1 MYISMPTVMRSTIS
15 VRLPH
20 IVNELPPSRVPQL
33 ERRLQDIVA
42 QATVATRVLLMAIGM
57 SALVGSSLGT
67 QIGVGM
73 SMLLTLLMLVCEQ
86 RMELPYWLRMAGDGA
101 VVALLVSSTGGV
113 MSPILGVVLVLIPIG
128 AIHGGMRDAIAATCV
143 GILILLAVALL
154 DMPVVSDGLATVL
167 FVQCIAGVAV
177 AWLSSM
183 IQSAVICLYTGVQ
196 HQIMPMLTTQTN
208 SARFAEWQH
217 ANLSIVETTS
227 HDELMR
233 MARERG
239 YDIVGAAVDFYLAGE
254 STPHVS
260 NKTDCFVITSA
271 HADEQSA
278 LVVHRNPSLLDRM
291 QHEALAQLLVLVRMR
306 SLMLANS
313 ERRERD
319 QQAMQVLWRMIEREQ
334 TNDDAPLTQV
344 AASERLVMV
353 LGLGGMAMV
362 APGPNRTV
370 ESLWQTPTDSDMI
383 TQLSASQ
390 CEQISDALRRE
401 TLCFVVHE
409 RESLMVIPLYRPGE
423 SPQALVVS
431 GAHDDA
437 DVQRMVMM
445 FADLVM
451 RFCVLERDAE
461 QV

>member
-20 IVNELPPSRVPQL
+20 IINELPPSRLPQL
-33 ERRLQDIVA
+33 ERRLQEIVA

-67 QIGVGM
+67 QIGVGI
-73 SMLLTLLMLVCEQ
+73 SMVLTLLLLVCEQ
-86 RMELPYWLRMAGDGA
+86 RFELPYWLRMTGDGA

-128 AIHGGMRDAIAATCV
+128 AIHGGMRDALAATCM
-143 GILILLAVALL
+143 GIMILLLTALL

-167 FVQCIAGVAV
+167 FVQCIAGVAI
-177 AWLSSM
+177 AWLSQL

-196 HQIMPMLTTQTN
+196 HQVAPMLTTQTT
-208 SARFAEWQH
+208 SERFAEWQH
-217 ANLSIVETTS
+217 ANLAIVETMS
-227 HDELMR
+227 HDELIR
-233 MARERG
+233 AARARG

-254 STPHVS
+254 RTPVVTS
-260 NKTDCFVITSA
+260 KTDCFVITSA

-306 SLMLANS
+306 SLMLVDS

-319 QQAMQVLWRMIEREQ
+319 QHAMHVLWQMIGREQ
-334 TNDDAPLTQV
+334 DADVAPLTQV
-344 AASERLVMV
+344 VASERLVAV
-353 LGLGGMAMV
+353 LGLTGMAMV
-362 APGPNRTV
+362 VPGPNRTV
-370 ESLWQTPTDSDMI
+370 DALWQTPTESDVI
-383 TQLSASQ
+383 DQLTTSQ
-390 CEQISDALRRE
+390 CAQISDAIRRE
-401 TLCFVVHE
+401 TLCFVEHAGD
-409 RESLMVIPLYRPGE
+409 SLMVVPVYRHGG

-431 GAHDDA
+431 GAQDDA

>member
-1 MYISMPTVMRSTIS
+1 MYISIPTVMRSTIS

-20 IVNELPPSRVPQL
+20 IVNELPPSRLPQL
-33 ERRLQDIVA
+33 ERRLQEIVA
-42 QATVATRVLLMAIGM
+42 QATVATRVLLMAIGV
-57 SALVGSSLGT
+57 SALVGSSFGT
-67 QIGVGM
+67 QIGVGL
-73 SMLLTLLMLVCEQ
+73 SMVLTLLMLVCEQ
-86 RMELPYWLRMAGDGA
+86 RMELPYWLRMVGDGA

-128 AIHGGMRDAIAATCV
+128 AIHGGMRDAIAATCM
-143 GILILLAVALL
+143 GIMILLAVALL
-154 DMPVVSDGLATVL
+154 DLPVVSDGLATVL

-196 HQIMPMLTTQTN
+196 HQVMPMLTTQTN

-227 HDELMR
+227 HDELMQ
-233 MARERG
+233 MARARG

-254 STPHVS
+254 APPIVS

-319 QQAMQVLWRMIEREQ
+319 QQAMQVLWQLIGREQ
-334 TNDDAPLTQV
+334 PNDEAPLTQV
-344 AASERLVMV
+344 AASKRLVTV

-383 TQLSASQ
+383 DQLSASQ

-401 TLCFVVHE
+401 TLCFVAHE
-409 RESLMVIPLYRPGE
+409 RESLMVVPLYRPGA
-423 SPQALVVS
+423 SPQALVVR

-437 DVQRMVMM
+437 DVQRIVMT

>member
-1 MYISMPTVMRSTIS
+1 MYIPMPTVMRSTIS

-20 IVNELPPSRVPQL
+20 IINELPPSRLPQL
-33 ERRLQDIVA
+33 ERRLQEIVA
-42 QATVATRVLLMAIGM
+42 QATVATRILLMTIGV
-57 SALVGSSLGT
+57 SALVGSTLGT
-67 QIGVGM
+67 QIGVGL
-73 SMLLTLLMLVCEQ
+73 SIVLTLLMLVCEQ
-86 RMELPYWLRMAGDGA
+86 RMELPYWLRLAGDGA
-101 VVALLVSSTGGV
+101 VVALLISSTGGV

-128 AIHGGMRDAIAATCV
+128 AITGGMRNTIASTCM
-143 GILILLAVALL
+143 GIIILLAVALM

-196 HQIMPMLTTQTN
+196 HQVAPMLSIQTT
-208 SARFAEWQH
+208 SERFAEWQH

-227 HDELMR
+227 PAELMR
-233 MARERG
+233 TARARG

-254 STPHVS
+254 RMPVMSS
-260 NKTDCFVITSA
+260 KTDCFVITSA

-306 SLMLANS
+306 SLMLADS

-319 QQAMQVLWRMIEREQ
+319 QQAMQVLWQMIGREQ
-334 TNDDAPLTQV
+334 ESQDTPLTQV
-344 AASERLVMV
+344 AASERLVTV
-353 LGLGGMAMV
+353 LGLQGMAMV

-383 TQLSASQ
+383 DQLSTSQ
-390 CEQISDALRRE
+390 CTQISDALRRE

-409 RESLMVIPLYRPGE
+409 TASLMVVPVYRPGA
-423 SPQALVVS
+423 SPQALVVH
-431 GAHDDA
+431 GAHDDV
-437 DVQRMVMM
+437 DVQRIVMM

-461 QV
+461 QL